1 MVAGPLRPAARA
13 DQEVDGLL
21 LAHDDVLETVLERL
35 GAALAAG
42 RGDGVLEGVDALR
55 LDLDEVVDD
64 RARSTIASTSALG
77 GRVPNARPE
86 SPSRREALREF

>member
-13 DQEVDGLL
+13 DQEVDRLL

-42 RGDGVLEGVDALR
+42 RGNGVLEGVDALR
-55 LDLDEVVDD
+55 LDLGRRSRPVDD
-64 RARSTIASTSALG
+64 RLDVGA
-77 GRVPNARPE
+77 GRQGAERAPRVAVQ
-86 SPSRREALREF
+86 A